1 MDIFDVLKEISK
13 RKTEFMRS
21 GMNECTALKSAGL
34 CASEKYH
41 IPLYDIR
48 KICGM

>member
-1 MDIFDVLKEISK
+1 MDIFDVLKYISE
-13 RKTEFMRS
+13 RKAEFVHS
-21 GMNECTALKSAGL
+21 GMNEYIALKSAEL
-34 CASEKYH
+34 CVSEKYH